1 MSGPILVSKQWLLA
15 RMYEPDIVIVDCR
28 FDLGRP
34 EAGREDYTSSHI
46 PGAVYLDLNT
56 DLSAP
61 VQAHGGRHP
70 LPDPDVLAERLGRAG
85 ISNGSRVVAYDDQGG
100 MYASRLWWMLRWL
113 GHDAVHVMEEGFT
126 AWKDAGYPVTDA
138 QQVVVP
144 ASFVPEARTEMLA
157 RMEEVREKLGRP
169 DVLLVDSRDAARYQG
184 RSESVV

>member
-61 VQAHGGRHP
+61 VKPMAAAIRCLIRTCWRNGSAAPASVTAAGSS
-70 LPDPDVLAERLGRAG
+70 LMMIRAG
-85 ISNGSRVVAYDDQGG
+85 CMPRGCGGCCAGSA
-100 MYASRLWWMLRWL
+100 MTPSM
-113 GHDAVHVMEEGFT
+113 
-126 AWKDAGYPVTDA
+126 
-138 QQVVVP
+138 
-144 ASFVPEARTEMLA
+144 
-157 RMEEVREKLGRP
+157 
-169 DVLLVDSRDAARYQG
+169 
-184 RSESVV
+184 